1 MAADFGKGAA
11 SAMYYPT
18 TRVLTV
24 LELLQSRARMSGP
37 ELAARLEVDV
47 RTVRRYI
54 TMLQSLGIPIEAGR
68 GRYGAY
74 RLRPGFKLPPLTL
87 TEDEALAVVL
97 GLLAARRLGLAATAP
112 DVEGALAKIERVL
125 PVALRERVQAVQET
139 LVLAVARKE
148 GIAAERDVVL
158 TLSAA
163 TQKSQRVRLHYQS
176 FDGSATER
184 EVDPYGLAYRA
195 GRWYLAGY
203 CHLREDVRVFRLD
216 RVGSAE
222 PLDETFTRPAG
233 FDTLA
238 VVERGIANVP
248 GAWEVVALLCMP
260 VDEAR
265 MRIPAVV
272 GHLEET
278 PDGVLLRC
286 YTQQLEW
293 VAHFLAGLG
302 CPVVVREPPELHVAL
317 RELAA
322 RIAAMAA
329 EPL

>member
-1 MAADFGKGAA
+1 M
-11 SAMYYPT
+11 
-18 TRVLTV
+18 
-24 LELLQSRARMSGP
+24 
-37 ELAARLEVDV
+37 
-47 RTVRRYI
+47 
-54 TMLQSLGIPIEAGR
+54 
-68 GRYGAY
+68 
-74 RLRPGFKLPPLTL
+74 L

-139 LVLAVARKE
+139 LVLAA
-148 GIAAERDVVL
+148 
-158 TLSAA
+158 
-163 TQKSQRVRLHYQS
+163 
-176 FDGSATER
+176 
-184 EVDPYGLAYRA
+184 
-195 GRWYLAGY
+195 Y

-238 VVERGIANVP
+238 VVEQGIANVP

-260 VDEAR
+260 MDEAR
-265 MRIPAVV
+265 MRIPPVV

-278 PDGVLLRC
+278 PDGVLFRC

-293 VAHFLAGLG
+293 VEHFLAGLG
-302 CPVVVREPPELHVAL
+302 CPVVVREPPELRAAL

-322 RIAAMAA
+322 RVAAMAA
-329 EPL
+329 QPL

>member
-1 MAADFGKGAA
+1 
-11 SAMYYPT
+11 MYYPT

-47 RTVRRYI
+47 RTVRRYV

-74 RLRPGFKLPPLTL
+74 RLRPGYKLPPLML

-139 LVLAVARKE
+139 LVLAVEQE
-148 GIAAERDVVL
+148 GVAAERAVVL
-158 TLSAA
+158 TLGAA
-163 TQKSQRVRLHYQS
+163 TQQSRRVWLRYQAY
-176 FDGSATER
+176 DGRDTER
-184 EVDPYGLAYRA
+184 TVDPYGLVYRA
-195 GRWYLAGY
+195 GRWYMAGY

-216 RVGSAE
+216 RVTSAE
-222 PLDETFTRPAG
+222 PLDETFTRPAD

-238 VVERGIANVP
+238 VVERGIASVP
-248 GAWEVVALLCMP
+248 DTWEVVVLLRMSL
-260 VDEAR
+260 EKAR
-265 MRIPAVV
+265 RRIPAAT

-278 PDGVLLRC
+278 PDGVLFRC
-286 YTQQLEW
+286 YRQELGW
-293 VAHFLAGLG
+293 VAHLLVGLG
-302 CPVVVREPPELHVAL
+302 CPVVVREPPELRAVL

-322 RIAAMAA
+322 RAIEMAD
-329 EPL
+329 EPR